1 MNRDS
6 FGPTIRRLRIEQ
18 GLTQQ
23 KLAEMAGVSETT
35 VVLIETGKHG
45 ATIDTAS
52 LLLEAL
58 GCELVVKKKAKL

>member
-1 MNRDS
+1 MNRDN

-35 VVLIETGKHG
+35 IVLIETGKHG
-45 ATIDTAS
+45 ATIDTAA

-58 GCELVVKKKAKL
+58 GCEMVIKRKV